1 MALLM
6 RLEVPGGTIEQY
18 EKVNEALHIAGDDDA
33 PDGLI
38 IHMAADV
45 PEGFLVI
52 DLWESQEKLDAFAEK
67 LMPVLNEVGM
77 TGGTPEIMQ
86 VHNTIPRGAG
96 TQANV
101 IMETRAPID
110 TDEYDRMVSEI
121 PSHAGD
127 ASSHPVY
134 AHIAAV
140 AEDGTIYVADLWE
153 SPEAFAAFAE
163 SEIVP
168 AAPEGMELQ
177 PTFSPV
183 HNVLHGTAPRS
194 AV

>member
-1 MALLM
+1 MAVLM

-52 DLWESQEKLDAFAEK
+52 DLWESEEKLNAFAEQ
-67 LMPVLNEVGM
+67 LMPVLHEVGM
-77 TGGTPEIMQ
+77 AGGTPEIMQ

-101 IMETRAPID
+101 IMEIRTPMT
-110 TDEYDRMVSEI
+110 TDQYDGISSVL
-121 PSHAGD
+121 PSFEGD
-127 ASSHPVY
+127 GSNHPVY
-134 AHIAAV
+134 THIAAI
-140 AEDGTIYVADLWE
+140 AEDGSLYVADLWE
-153 SPEAFAAFAE
+153 SPETFGEFAE
-163 SEIVP
+163 RELAP
-168 AAPEGMELQ
+168 AAGDQMGQIEPKF
-177 PTFSPV
+177 TPV
-183 HNVLHGTAPRS
+183 HNVTHGTATAP
-194 AV
+194 V